1 MVAQTSRDFV
11 SKDFVSKDFVSGDER
26 GRACGVG
33 DILHSVHG
41 KGLIPGIELFIC
53 AEAIYGHK
61 KEIRA
66 VAAFIEGTIVLL
78 LPVSGE
84 KSGA

>member
-11 SKDFVSKDFVSGDER
+11 SKDLVSKDFVSGDER
-26 GRACGVG
+26 ARACGVG
-33 DILHSVHG
+33 DILYSVHG

-53 AEAIYGHK
+53 AEAICGQK
-61 KEIRA
+61 KEIRT
-66 VAAFIEGTIVLL
+66 VSAFIEGIIVLL
-78 LPVSGE
+78 PPVSGD